1 MITER
6 LKIRKFTNNDLTELY
21 NLLSDEDVM
30 EFVEP
35 LFSLEKTAD
44 FLNSVALIDPPL
56 IYAVEDFSH
65 KFIGYVI
72 FHEYDE
78 DSFELGWI
86 LNKRY
91 WGKGYANDLTKVFIE
106 RSSEIGKNLVI
117 ECDSNQEISKHIA
130 LKNDFE
136 FFGESDGCS
145 VFKRKLVC

>member
-1 MITER
+1 MVTER
-6 LKIRKFTNNDLTELY
+6 LKIRKFTSDDLVELY
-21 NLLSDEDVM
+21 NLLSNKDVM
-30 EFVEP
+30 EFIEP
-35 LFSLEKTAD
+35 PFSLEKTAD
-44 FLNSVALIDPPL
+44 FLNSVALIDSPL
-56 IYAVEDFSH
+56 IYAVEDFNQN
-65 KFIGYVI
+65 FIGYVI

-136 FFGESDGCS
+136 FLGESYECS

>member
-1 MITER
+1 MVTER
-6 LKIRKFTNNDLTELY
+6 LKIRKFTSDDLVELY
-21 NLLSDEDVM
+21 NLLSDKDVM
-30 EFVEP
+30 EFIEP
-35 LFSLEKTAD
+35 PFSLEKTAD
-44 FLNSVALIDPPL
+44 FLNSVALIDSPL
-56 IYAVEDFSH
+56 IYAVEDFNQN
-65 KFIGYVI
+65 FIGYVI

-117 ECDSNQEISKHIA
+117 ECYSNQEISKHIA

-136 FFGESDGCS
+136 FLGESYECS